1 MKLWFKNVRESKMGI
16 KYKDMENFTCR
27 YDEKNT
33 KECTSSRHNL
43 SQEGN
48 TKQIERINSD

>member
-1 MKLWFKNVRESKMGI
+1 MKLWFKNVRESKMGV